1 MSVSIKDV
9 ALKAGVSIASVSRV
23 LSGKPGVGA
32 QTAERI
38 KQVIDELG
46 YRPNLGARGL
56 VKRKTGNIAVVVPR
70 GSYILNNPFFSTIL
84 DGIAKELDETEFN
97 MLMSF
102 TSVQRDDYL
111 KRRL

>member
-46 YRPNLGARGL
+46 YRLNLGARGL
-56 VKRKTGNIAVVVPR
+56 VKENWEYRCS
-70 GSYILNNPFFSTIL
+70 GSSRFIYF
-84 DGIAKELDETEFN
+84 E
-97 MLMSF
+97 
-102 TSVQRDDYL
+102 
-111 KRRL
+111 